1 MKHALYILFCHSE
14 FQYIL
19 LCYYYHFRIF
29 YSESAWLSFGTFFIF
44 ITFRW
49 NAKSLA
55 VVIIFFL
62 SFFSTTFL
70 HGVAK
75 VILKFFSNCY
85 FKLVWPGLELFIWYA
100 VCFQAMSSI
109 VCTLHPVSGRGGG
122 VGWTSNQ
129 IFKKGGLAGR
139 QLFIGGLLR
148 KTGRTFFMGGCNFH
162 MKNKLKSEIFNDKRS
177 LKEKY
182 FSLS

>member
-49 NAKSLA
+49 NAKSLV

-109 VCTLHPVSGRGGG
+109 VCTLHPVSGGGG
-122 VGWTSNQ
+122 GGWVNLQ
-129 IFKKGGLAGR
+129 PNFQKGGLGR
-139 QLFIGGLLR
+139 TSTFYRGFAEKDREDFFHGGLQ
-148 KTGRTFFMGGCNFH
+148 FSH
-162 MKNKLKSEIFNDKRS
+162 
-177 LKEKY
+177 EK
-182 FSLS
+182 